1 MAEPQYDIQLVD
13 GDLPEITQHMTGI
26 QLTMQRVSIRLQTF
40 LGEWI
45 LDTSKGID
53 YLGLS
58 DISPA
63 PVEAFSAILRAETL
77 AASGVVSI
85 SKWVATFDKPSQ
97 KISIEGV
104 IETDDGVVQATLS
117 SSPALGTGNTWY
129 LWPIAY
135 TLL

>member
-1 MAEPQYDIQLVD
+1 MAEKYDIQLVD
-13 GDLPEITQHMTGI
+13 GDLPEITQHVTGI
-26 QLTMQRVSIRLQTF
+26 LLTMQRVKIRLETA
-40 LGEWI
+40 LGDWF
-45 LDTSKGID
+45 LDTSVGID

-77 AASGVVSI
+77 DTPGVTAII
-85 SKWVATFDKPSQ
+85 SWVTTFDKPSQ
-97 KISIEGV
+97 KISIEAV
-104 IETDDGVVQATLS
+104 VETEDGLMQTTLT

-129 LWPIAY
+129 LWPIAF